1 MYPKIKFKIDFKKDI
16 LIFFNFLRD
25 SKYDEGRNFQWAVLK
40 HYPYFKKFNK
50 NINKK
55 IVEDFV
61 FKYYSKNKKFIE
73 RNLTIYEKNWKKI
86 EKEFFVLIKNIFPK
100 LKWPKGKY
108 IAYSTIWSMYPRFLD
123 DKTFQIPAIS
133 KKKKIVNFIIA
144 HEMLHFIFYEYFL
157 NKYKKYKNH
166 KYDFF
171 VWHVSEIFNVIII
184 NRPDWQKILKNKD
197 NGYPEHKK
205 IIKKLSKNYYNLQD
219 LIDNIIEEVNKIK

>member
-86 EKEFFVLIKNIFPK
+86 EKEFFVLIENIFPK

-144 HEMLHFIFYEYFL
+144 HEMLHFIFYEYFF

-205 IIKKLSKNYYNLQD
+205 IIEKLSKNYYNLQD
-219 LIDNIIEEVNKIK
+219 LVDNIIEEVNKIK

>member
-108 IAYSTIWSMYPRFLD
+108 IAYSTMWSMYPRFLD

>member
-86 EKEFFVLIKNIFPK
+86 EKEFFVLIENIFPK

-144 HEMLHFIFYEYFL
+144 HEMLHFIFYEYFF

-219 LIDNIIEEVNKIK
+219 LVDNIIEEVNKIK